1 MVIVRYCAVKKP
13 NSMRHKTG
21 VLLGLD

>member
-13 NSMRHKTG
+13 NSMRHKKG